1 MGELK
6 FDMPLAVQIGK
17 ELQNMI
23 GLPISDRIRRQERAV
38 AMFPAAIERI
48 EELEACLIE
57 NKKRWAAWMD
67 TTDQVIIDKLRDQL
81 CEAEAISLHN
91 FRRYQAAI
99 GEGHIVG
106 FDHRI
111 GWSDLPEDRR
121 KAIIEVHREM
131 LRVEGKL

>member
-1 MGELK
+1 MGQVK
-6 FDMPLAVQIGK
+6 F
-17 ELQNMI
+17 NMQKARDYCERMK
-23 GLPISDRIRRQERAV
+23 GYSDPDGGNYADFAAAGMLPD
-38 AMFPAAIERI
+38 AIDRI

-67 TTDQVIIDKLRDQL
+67 TTDQQIIDKLRDQL
-81 CEAEAISLHN
+81 CESEAISLHN
-91 FRRYQAAI
+91 FQRYQAAI
-99 GEGHIVG
+99 DESHIVG

-131 LRVEGKL
+131 LRVEGKI